1 MKKKKNISH
10 KRLLL
15 RQRAELRRIRRRKL
29 YLNRKN
35 RLVFIKTNKTT
46 RFPIILDEGE
56 VSTVALLPSNLS
68 LNNLEESIKFINAI
82 VR

>member
-10 KRLLL
+10 KRILL
-15 RQRAELRRIRRRKL
+15 RQRAEFRRIRRRKL

-35 RLVFIKTNKTT
+35 RLVFFKTNKTT
-46 RFPIILDEGE
+46 RFSIILDEGE

-68 LNNLEESIKFINAI
+68 LNPNFRNTII
-82 VR
+82 